1 MGLDAISLFFE
12 VSMDPFIFRG
22 DNFVL
27 SWHGFLSVVAVIVAV
42 YLVGRWAPKNGIDPD
57 DVYSI
62 ATWAILGGIIG
73 ARLVHV
79 VDDLS
84 YYTNNPV
91 QIFAVWK
98 GGIAI
103 WGAVLG
109 GFAGGW
115 IYASIRSFPKARIAD
130 LAAPA
135 LAFGMG
141 IGRIGDIING
151 EHLAKLTMKPWGI
164 VWSHPDSLSYQKWGL
179 NPSHPAVA
187 YEMLLDLGIG
197 FLLIFFFRKRIRP
210 DGMLFPV
217 LLVSYSFFRFFILFF
232 HDYPIIV
239 LGLNQAQVIC
249 LIVLVVT
256 VPILFLKANFIA
268 PAEPEP
274 LNEHPMTR
282 SERRRRKD

>member
-12 VSMDPFIFRG
+12 VIMDPFIFRG

-151 EHLAKLTMKPWGI
+151 EH
-164 VWSHPDSLSYQKWGL
+164 
-179 NPSHPAVA
+179 
-187 YEMLLDLGIG
+187 
-197 FLLIFFFRKRIRP
+197 F
-210 DGMLFPV
+210 
-217 LLVSYSFFRFFILFF
+217 
-232 HDYPIIV
+232 
-239 LGLNQAQVIC
+239 
-249 LIVLVVT
+249 
-256 VPILFLKANFIA
+256 
-268 PAEPEP
+268 
-274 LNEHPMTR
+274 
-282 SERRRRKD
+282 